1 MAITQQKIEEAKETI
16 GALFIPVIEQLTDV
30 LGPAA
35 EGVATLAD
43 AFSSLKAKAESAN
56 GVLGKTFDLLNP
68 LAFFNLSKIAS
79 GGRDLTDTFDEMYNP
94 TNGIFKVFDQL
105 VQALPSVESGFTR
118 VGRSITSE
126 VETPLEKFLK
136 NLARVKEELTD
147 TVKGLFDLGTAYR
160 DSKNFPDFMKNV
172 KSMVGQIKNYGK
184 NLLKLQGMGLGPLA
198 IQGIMQMDLAS
209 GSQFAEDLL
218 AQSNALRDIR
228 TLNQAYTAVGNVAGQ
243 VGAGLATGQATGQV
257 TQYITISNPN
267 PQEVVNKLRQYQ
279 RVNGAI
285 PIRVTGVA

>member
-1 MAITQQKIEEAKETI
+1 
-16 GALFIPVIEQLTDV
+16 
-30 LGPAA
+30 
-35 EGVATLAD
+35 
-43 AFSSLKAKAESAN
+43 
-56 GVLGKTFDLLNP
+56 
-68 LAFFNLSKIAS
+68 
-79 GGRDLTDTFDEMYNP
+79 
-94 TNGIFKVFDQL
+94 
-105 VQALPSVESGFTR
+105 
-118 VGRSITSE
+118 
-126 VETPLEKFLK
+126 
-136 NLARVKEELTD
+136 
-147 TVKGLFDLGTAYR
+147 
-160 DSKNFPDFMKNV
+160 
-172 KSMVGQIKNYGK
+172 MVGQIKNYGK